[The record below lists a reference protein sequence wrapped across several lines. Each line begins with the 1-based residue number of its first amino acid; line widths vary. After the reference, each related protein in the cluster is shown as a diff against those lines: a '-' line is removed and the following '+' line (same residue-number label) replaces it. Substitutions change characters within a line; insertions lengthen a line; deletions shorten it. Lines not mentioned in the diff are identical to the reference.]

1 MSPEVFYWLVIAV
14 KMAIA
19 ASVVIAAT
27 IATERAG
34 PLIGALVAT
43 LPVSAGPSYFF
54 LAFEQDAAF
63 ISESALGSLLLNAA
77 TAVYAT
83 TYVLLSQRQPFI
95 ICVPAAIAAWL
106 GSLLVF
112 TQFFRDGTAAALLN
126 IVVFGTC
133 LVLVRRYRDVRMP
146 KIRLRWYDFAFRAG
160 LVGTLVGVIL
170 GLHALM
176 GPIAT
181 GVLAAFPI
189 VFTSMM
195 LILHR
200 RYGGPACAAVMA
212 NGITG
217 LIGFGIAAYFLHVSV
232 VSLGV
237 PLALSI
243 AFCITVAWNVG
254 VFVLRGAWKTSA
266 PARST

>member
-1 MSPEVFYWLVIAV
+1 MSPEIFYWLTIAV
-14 KMAIA
+14 KMAVA
-19 ASVVIAAT
+19 ASVVIGAT
-27 IATERAG
+27 IAAERAG

-63 ISESALGSLLLNAA
+63 IAESALGSLLLNAA

-106 GSLLVF
+106 SSLFLF
-112 TQFFRDGTAAALLN
+112 SHLFRSGNAAALLN
-126 IVVFGTC
+126 IAVFAIC
-133 LVLVRRYRDVRMP
+133 FVLVRRYRDVRMP
-146 KIRLRWYDFAFRAG
+146 KMKLRWYDFAFRAG
-160 LVGTLVGVIL
+160 IVGTLVGVIL
-170 GLHALM
+170 GLHSLM
-176 GPIAT
+176 GPLAT
-181 GVLAAFPI
+181 GALAAFPI

-217 LIGFGIAAYFLHVSV
+217 LIGFGIAAYVLHRSAIP
-232 VSLGV
+232 LGV
-237 PLALSI
+237 PLALTI
-243 AFCITVAWNVG
+243 ALGITVAWNLG
-254 VFVLRGAWKTSA
+254 IFALRGTLK
-266 PARST
+266 R

>member
-1 MSPEVFYWLVIAV
+1 MSPEIFYWLVIAV

-63 ISESALGSLLLNAA
+63 FSQSALGSLLLNAS
-77 TAVYAT
+77 TAIYAT

-95 ICVPAAIAAWL
+95 VCVPAAMLMWL
-106 GSLLVF
+106 GS
-112 TQFFRDGTAAALLN
+112 FFLFSRFIESGTAAAILN
-126 IVVFGTC
+126 IVIFATC
-133 LVLVRRYRDVRMP
+133 FVLVRRYRDVRMP
-146 KIRLRWYDFAFRAG
+146 KIKLRWYDFAFRAG

-170 GLHALM
+170 LLNSIM
-176 GPIAT
+176 WPILT
-181 GVLAAFPI
+181 GALAAFPI

-232 VSLGV
+232 IQLGV
-237 PLALSI
+237 PLALTI
-243 AFCITVAWNVG
+243 ALGITIAWNIG
-254 VFVLRGAWKTSA
+254 VFALREK
-266 PARST
+266 PKL

>member
-1 MSPEVFYWLVIAV
+1 MSPEIFYWLTIAV

-19 ASVVIAAT
+19 ASVVIGAT
-27 IATERAG
+27 IAAERAG

-77 TAVYAT
+77 TAVYVT
-83 TYVLLSQRQPFI
+83 TYVLLSQRHPFI
-95 ICVPAAIAAWL
+95 VCVPAAITAWL
-106 GSLLVF
+106 GSLFLF
-112 TQFFRDGTAAALLN
+112 SHFFRSANAAALLN
-126 IVVFGTC
+126 IVVFATC
-133 LVLVRRYRDVRMP
+133 FVLVRRYRNVRMP
-146 KIRLRWYDFAFRAG
+146 KMNLRWYDFAFRAG
-160 LVGTLVGVIL
+160 LVGILVGVIL
-170 GLHALM
+170 GLHKLM
-176 GPIAT
+176 GPLAT
-181 GVLAAFPI
+181 GALAAFPI

-217 LIGFGIAAYFLHVSV
+217 LFGFGIATYFLHKSV
-232 VSLGV
+232 ISLGV

-243 AFCITVAWNVG
+243 ALGITVAWNLG
-254 VFVLRGAWKTSA
+254 IFALRGKLKL
-266 PARST
+266 

>member
-1 MSPEVFYWLVIAV
+1 MSPEIFYWFAIAV

-27 IATERAG
+27 IAAERAG

-63 ISESALGSLLLNAA
+63 FSQSALGSLLLNAS
-77 TAVYAT
+77 TALYAT
-83 TYVLLSQRQPFI
+83 TYVLLSQRNPFVI
-95 ICVPAAIAAWL
+95 SVPAAMVAWL
-106 GSLLVF
+106 GS
-112 TQFFRDGTAAALLN
+112 FFLFSRFIQSGAAAAILN
-126 IVVFGTC
+126 IVVFAAC
-133 LVLVRRYRDVRMP
+133 FLLVRRYRDVRMP
-146 KIRLRWYDFAFRAG
+146 KIRLYWYDFAFRAG
-160 LVGTLVGVIL
+160 LVGALVGVIL
-170 GLHALM
+170 LLNTVM
-176 GPIAT
+176 GPILT
-181 GVLAAFPI
+181 GALAAFPI

-212 NGITG
+212 NGIIG

-232 VSLGV
+232 IALGV
-237 PLALSI
+237 PLALTG
-243 AFCITVAWNVG
+243 ALAITVAWNLG
-254 VFVLRGAWKTSA
+254 VFALREK
-266 PARST
+266 PAS

>member
-1 MSPEVFYWLVIAV
+1 MPPEVFYWLTIAV
-14 KMAIA
+14 KMALA

-27 IATERAG
+27 VAAERAG

-63 ISESALGSLLLNAA
+63 ISQSALGSLLLNAA

-95 ICVPAAIAAWL
+95 VCVPAAIAAWL
-106 GSLLVF
+106 GALFLFSH
-112 TQFFRDGTAAALLN
+112 FFRSGTAAAILN
-126 IVVFGTC
+126 IIVFAIC
-133 LVLVRRYRDVRMP
+133 FILVRRYRDVRMP

-160 LVGTLVGVIL
+160 LVGLLVGVIL

-176 GPIAT
+176 GPLAT
-181 GVLAAFPI
+181 GALAAFPI

-195 LILHR
+195 LVLHR

-212 NGITG
+212 NGISG
-217 LIGFGIAAYFLHVSV
+217 LIGFGIAAYVLHVSA

-237 PLALSI
+237 PLSLTLAL
-243 AFCITVAWNVG
+243 CITVAWNLSL
-254 VFVLRGAWKTSA
+254 FLLRGTPKA
-266 PARST
+266 